1 VPDLKTVLIADDDA
15 FIREDIVDLL
25 SDFGCDLLQTATAR
39 ETFEI
44 ASTRSPHLILLDLR
58 FPDCRDLSLLKR
70 LRASSPQSEI
80 IIVSSQTEDVSQIV
94 EAIKLGAYDFVAKPF
109 VREELRNRVE
119 KALRLQR
126 LQQSNQHLL
135 SDAKS
140 RNGIERMVGDSA
152 AMKAVRETL
161 PRLAALDGVVLVL
174 GESGTGKELAAR
186 ALHFMSKRA
195 LNPFVVVNCASLPE
209 SLIETTFFG
218 HKRGAFTGAS
228 ENVKGCFETA
238 EDGTLFLD
246 EIGDMPLA
254 QQAALLRV
262 LEYRKFTPVGDT
274 RERHCN
280 ARFVF
285 ATNRDLKAMVDEGR
299 FRQDLYYRIRVATVQ
314 MPPLRS
320 RLEDIPALVSS
331 YTTLLCAEMGR
342 APMPA
347 STEVLEV
354 FQRYDWPG
362 NVRELRN
369 VLESTLMLSE
379 PGQREIMLKDLPVE
393 VLAAQSGSAPAPSP
407 QDHQE
412 KRALIEALRQS
423 GGNQT
428 TAAKLL
434 GCHRNT
440 VRARI
445 RHHGINGM
453 E

>member
-1 VPDLKTVLIADDDA
+1 MPDLKTVLIADDDA

-25 SDFGCDLLQTATAR
+25 SDFECELLQTATAAA
-39 ETFEI
+39 TFEV
-44 ASTRSPHLILLDLR
+44 ASTRAPSVILLDLR

-70 LRASSPQSEI
+70 LRASSPKSEI

-140 RNGIERMVGDSA
+140 RNSIDRMVGDSA
-152 AMKAVRETL
+152 GMKSVREML

-186 ALHFMSKRA
+186 ALHFLSKRA
-195 LNPFVVVNCASLPE
+195 QNPFVVVNCASLPE

-218 HKRGAFTGAS
+218 HKRGAFTGAN

-274 RERHCN
+274 RERHCS

-285 ATNRDLKAMVDEGR
+285 ATNRDLKSLVDDGR

-314 MPPLRS
+314 LPPLRS
-320 RLEDIPALVSS
+320 RLEDIPALVAY
-331 YTTLLCAEMGR
+331 YTTLLCVEMGR

-347 STEVLEV
+347 SAEVLDV

-379 PGQREIMLKDLPVE
+379 PGQREIMLKDLPAE
-393 VLAAQSGSAPAPSP
+393 VLAGQSVNTSVPSAQD
-407 QDHQE
+407 QQE

-445 RHHGINGM
+445 RHHGISGA